1 MMETQWGFEIWTV
14 ALGFARIGAI
24 VMLLPG
30 FGEPAVPPPV
40 RLAFGLML
48 AIIMS
53 PAPPPLPPTVF
64 GMAGLIGGEII
75 IGLMIGA
82 LARMVMSALA
92 VASQIIGMETGLSF
106 AQMNDPTAAGSGVV
120 IGVFLS
126 LLGLTMIFA
135 TGLHHMFLLAIR
147 DSYGLF
153 SAGAVPNAGDAA
165 EVALRSVADSFRIG
179 LQIAAPLVAAGLV
192 YRVGLGV
199 LSRLIPSIQVF
210 MVAMPLNILGG
221 LLIMMLGL
229 SSAMLVW
236 LAQVDA
242 FSVSMR

>member
-1 MMETQWGFEIWTV
+1 MDLWGFEIWAT

-30 FGEPAVPPPV
+30 FGEPAIPANA
-40 RLAFGLML
+40 RLAFALML
-48 AIIMS
+48 SVVMS
-53 PAPPPLPPTVF
+53 PDAVAMPATVL
-64 GMAGLIGGEII
+64 GMAGLLIGEII

-92 VASQIIGMETGLSF
+92 VAGQIIGLETGLAF
-106 AQMNDPTAAGSGVV
+106 AQTTDPTAGQAGIVV
-120 IGVFLS
+120 GVFLS
-126 LLGLTMIFA
+126 LLGLTLIFA

-153 SAGAVPNAGDAA
+153 TPGQLPSPGDAA
-165 EVALRSVADSFRIG
+165 EVALRSVADAFRIG
-179 LQIAAPLVAAGLV
+179 LQIAAPLVVAGFVFRL
-192 YRVGLGV
+192 GLGV

-221 LLIMMLGL
+221 FLIMMLGL
-229 SSAMLVW
+229 SAGMLVW
-236 LAQVDA
+236 LSHVDQ
-242 FSVSMR
+242 FSVSFR